1 MSKWLAAGTTKA
13 HLHALA
19 AFDQAARLGDF
30 RRDKRGSFF
39 CNPSSS
45 STEDVGDPDI
55 SDDALDA
62 RCSLR
67 YNRDVVAELR
77 RFIHILEAYQRKH
90 KLPLAIVKEQLY
102 KDVFTKVCLAMTK
115 KATEK
120 QMAKIVNE
128 DWDFDCRGRDS
139 MSTEQVKDALFELA
153 DMWCDTVDATEYI
166 GFLVKLRQAIAT
178 VDGTDFLVD
187 DLIMRGAARP
197 PGFDEQDFL
206 ARRKDTKSKF
216 MQDAQDKAKER
227 YEAAQLVQ
235 AKARAAQ
242 AKKEA
247 KEAAWAKQSV
257 EEAALKNELRA
268 QLGRDPTAAE
278 VNAYRDAALLERLRR
293 ENGGRE
299 PSEAEIAAAREAE
312 LRQRMTAKNGTCKPP
327 HITPHHALSTHTLP
341 PSLHTHR
348 YTAYRRGISGGK

>member
-19 AFDQAARLGDF
+19 AFDQAARLGAF

-45 STEDVGDPDI
+45 STENVGDPDI

-62 RCSLR
+62 RCNLR

-187 DLIMRGAARP
+187 DLIMCGAARP

-235 AKARAAQ
+235 AKARAG
-242 AKKEA
+242 E
-247 KEAAWAKQSV
+247 
-257 EEAALKNELRA
+257 
-268 QLGRDPTAAE
+268 PTRVSFYGDRQPPAVTRVTTGE
-278 VNAYRDAALLERLRR
+278 MIGHELRR
-293 ENGGRE
+293 ETE
-299 PSEAEIAAAREAE
+299 EEARHIVKEA
-312 LRQRMTAKNGTCKPP
+312 QN
-327 HITPHHALSTHTLP
+327 
-341 PSLHTHR
+341 
-348 YTAYRRGISGGK
+348 AYLEEHKKSIISNRRVR